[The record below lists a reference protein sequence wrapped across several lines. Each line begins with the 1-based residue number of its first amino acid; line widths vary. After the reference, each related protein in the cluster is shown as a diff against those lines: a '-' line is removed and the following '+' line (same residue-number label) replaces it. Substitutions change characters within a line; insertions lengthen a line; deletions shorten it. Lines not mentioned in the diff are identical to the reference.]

1 MSRKR
6 TSPVWEFFELMEVD
20 VDGKKTKKAICK
32 LCDGLKLAYGGGTT
46 NLLNHLEAK
55 YPVSYKNAV
64 PVEASVQKK
73 QTTLGVFQAKTC
85 PPAQANTITALV
97 AEFVSRDL
105 RPLSIVDG
113 KGFQQLLGYMEPG
126 YKVLSR
132 PHVATTCRRLHTSLK
147 EQLIETISS
156 QEIAVTTD
164 LWTSRAIQGYLTIT
178 AHFINSEWRLENKV
192 LLTQEMAER
201 HTGEHIVE
209 RLQDAMKE
217 YKVDEQNIVAVVRDN
232 ARNMQV
238 AVDKLG
244 WEDVPCFAHTL
255 QLAVTTGL
263 DLSQVSRLTA
273 VGRKVVGHFKHSV
286 VAMTSLN
293 HKQQQLNLPQHHR
306 IQDVATRWNSTY
318 FMMERLLEQRW
329 AVLHD
334 DTVTQSRYRSLNF
347 SEDQW
352 KLLEQMLTVLSLYK

>member
-1 MSRKR
+1 
-6 TSPVWEFFELMEVD
+6 
-20 VDGKKTKKAICK
+20 
-32 LCDGLKLAYGGGTT
+32 
-46 NLLNHLEAK
+46 
-55 YPVSYKNAV
+55 
-64 PVEASVQKK
+64 
-73 QTTLGVFQAKTC
+73 
-85 PPAQANTITALV
+85 
-97 AEFVSRDL
+97 
-105 RPLSIVDG
+105 
-113 KGFQQLLGYMEPG
+113 MEPG
-126 YKVLSR
+126 YKVPSR
-132 PHVATTCRRLHTSLK
+132 PHVTTTCYTSLK

-201 HTGEHIVE
+201 HTGEHIAE

-244 WEDVPCFAHTL
+244 WEDVPCFTHTL

-286 VAMTSLN
+286 VAMTSLKD
-293 HKQQQLNLPQHHR
+293 KQQQLNLPQHHL
-306 IQDVATRWNSTY
+306 IQDVAKRRP
-318 FMMERLLEQRW
+318 ME
-329 AVLHD
+329 
-334 DTVTQSRYRSLNF
+334 TT
-347 SEDQW
+347 
-352 KLLEQMLTVLSLYK
+352 